1 VLRVAGEL
9 DLATV
14 DLLTTELTATLRQ
27 RPNHLIVDLA
37 EVIFC
42 GARGL
47 AAIAEAGV
55 TATKDGTCFGVSAA
69 SALMRRCWA
78 QFWASEQPTQFLTT
92 AAAMNSNSEPPPLD
106 RAIHNPGS
114 FPPTFPLEL
123 DGWENEGGHLLTR
136 MPESEHLLGVDPAM

>member
-1 VLRVAGEL
+1 VLRVVGEV
-9 DLATV
+9 DLGTV
-14 DLLTTELTATLRQ
+14 DLLTTALTATLRQ
-27 RPNHLIVDLA
+27 RPDHLIVDLA

-55 TATKDGTCFGVSAA
+55 TATKDGTRFGVSAA

-92 AAAMNSNSEPPPLD
+92 AAAMNSNSEPPPLG
-106 RAIHNPGS
+106 RAVESPGS
-114 FPPTFPLEL
+114 FPPTFSLEL
-123 DGWENEGGHLLTR
+123 DGWENEGGHLLSGV
-136 MPESEHLLGVDPAM
+136 PESEHLPGVDLAM